1 MNILENL
8 NWRYATK
15 RMNGEQV
22 DEDKLNTILEAI
34 RMAPTSMG
42 LQPFKV
48 LLIKDKSVREKMKA
62 ACYNQPQITQS
73 ACMLVFAVWKDGYE
87 EKTQE
92 FIQHIANTRNQTLES
107 LEEYKNQILGFLSM
121 SADKTAW
128 AARQAYI
135 ALGFG
140 LTTAAMLK
148 VDTTPMEGFSP
159 DELDKVLELDKL
171 GLKSVVMM
179 AIGNRDE
186 ANDYLV
192 KLPKVR
198 KSFKD
203 FFVEY

>member
-15 RMNGEQV
+15 RMNGEDV
-22 DEDKLNTILEAI
+22 AMDKLNTILEAI

-48 LLIKDKSVREKMKA
+48 LVIKDKLVREKMRA

-92 FIQHIANTRNQTLES
+92 FIQNIANTRNQTLES
-107 LEEYKNQILGFLSM
+107 LEDYKNQILGFLST

-148 VDTTPMEGFSP
+148 VDTTPMEGFVP

-171 GLKSVVMM
+171 GLKSVVIM

-198 KSFKD
+198 KANED
-203 FFVEY
+203 FFINY